1 MSPGRF
7 ALSWSVV
14 AIIGFAWSA
23 AAGEQ
28 PGLSAG
34 DRQVL
39 ADFTRQVAGYV
50 ELHRRLEGPVP
61 TIHASSD
68 PGEIRRAM
76 AALAR
81 KIRAE
86 RTHAR
91 QGDFFTPAAGPV
103 FRRLIAAGCGGD
115 LEGLHAITTEENPYL
130 KTWRPR
136 INESYPDHL
145 PYSMIP
151 PSVLCSLPA
160 LPEEL
165 QFRFWD
171 RALILWDYH
180 ANLIVDV
187 LPNAIPST

>member
-1 MSPGRF
+1 M
-7 ALSWSVV
+7 LLKSVV
-14 AIIGFAWSA
+14 LTCSVAAIITSAWPA
-23 AAGEQ
+23 AVGQQ
-28 PGLSAG
+28 PGLPPG
-34 DRQVL
+34 DQRVI
-39 ADFTRQVAGYV
+39 ADFNRKVSEYV

-61 TIHASSD
+61 TIQVSSD
-68 PGEIRRAM
+68 PGETRGGM

-86 RTHAR
+86 RIRAR

-115 LEGLHAITTEENPYL
+115 LEGLHAIANEENPYVT
-130 KTWRPR
+130 KWHPR
-136 INESYPDHL
+136 VNALYPDHL
-145 PYSMIP
+145 PFSMMP

-171 RALILWDYH
+171 RSLLLWDYH
-180 ANLIVDV
+180 ANLIVDI
-187 LPNAIPST
+187 LPDALPST

>member
-1 MSPGRF
+1 MSLRRLVPG
-7 ALSWSVV
+7 SS
-14 AIIGFAWSA
+14 IIVFLGLVGST
-23 AAGEQ
+23 AAGQ
-28 PGLSAG
+28 PAGLPASDQRAI
-34 DRQVL
+34 
-39 ADFTRQVAGYV
+39 ADFNRRVSEYV

-86 RTHAR
+86 RPHAR

>member
-1 MSPGRF
+1 MSLKRLVP
-7 ALSWSVV
+7 SCSVA
-14 AIIGFAWSA
+14 AIIALAWSA
-23 AAGEQ
+23 AAGQ
-28 PGLSAG
+28 SPVLSAG
-34 DRQVL
+34 DERVIADFNRQVSEYL
-39 ADFTRQVAGYV
+39 
-50 ELHRRLEGPVP
+50 ELHRRIEGPVP
-61 TIHASSD
+61 TIQVSSD
-68 PGEIRRAM
+68 PAEVGRAM

-86 RTHAR
+86 RMRAR

-103 FRRLIAAGCGGD
+103 FRRLIAAGCSGD
-115 LEGLHAITTEENPYL
+115 LEGLNALTTEENPYL

-136 INESYPDHL
+136 VNESYPDRL
-145 PYSMIP
+145 PYSAVP
-151 PSVLCSLPA
+151 PSVLCSLPE

-171 RALILWDYH
+171 RSLILWDYH

>member
-1 MSPGRF
+1 MSLKLLG
-7 ALSWSVV
+7 LSSVAAAVIVV
-14 AIIGFAWSA
+14 AGATAIGRS
-23 AAGEQ
+23 
-28 PGLSAG
+28 PDLSTDDQRA
-34 DRQVL
+34 L
-39 ADFTRQVAGYV
+39 ADFNRRVSEYV
-50 ELHRRLEGPVP
+50 ELHRRIEGPVP
-61 TIHASSD
+61 TIQVSSD

-86 RTHAR
+86 RIRAH

-115 LEGLHAITTEENPYL
+115 LEGLYALTTEENPYL

-136 INESYPDHL
+136 VNESYPDKL
-145 PYSMIP
+145 PFSMVP
-151 PSVLCSLPA
+151 PRVLCSLPE
-160 LPEEL
+160 LSEEL

-171 RALILWDYH
+171 RSLILWDYH

>member
-1 MSPGRF
+1 MSLKLLG
-7 ALSWSVV
+7 LSS
-14 AIIGFAWSA
+14 IA
-23 AAGEQ
+23 AAVIVLAGATTAGRS
-28 PGLSAG
+28 PDLSTDDQRA
-34 DRQVL
+34 L
-39 ADFTRQVAGYV
+39 ADFNRHVSEYV
-50 ELHRRLEGPVP
+50 ELHRRLEGPEP
-61 TIHASSD
+61 TIQVSSD

-86 RTHAR
+86 RNRAR
-91 QGDFFTPAAGPV
+91 EADFFTSAAGPV
-103 FRRLIAAGCGGD
+103 LRRLIAVGCGGD
-115 LEGLHAITTEENPYL
+115 LEGLHALATEESPYL

-136 INESYPDHL
+136 VNEPYPDKL
-145 PYSMIP
+145 PFSMVP
-151 PSVLCSLPA
+151 WSVLCSLPE

>member
-1 MSPGRF
+1 MSLTHLVP
-7 ALSWSVV
+7 SCSVA
-14 AIIGFAWSA
+14 AIIALALSA
-23 AAGEQ
+23 AAGQ
-28 PGLSAG
+28 SPDLSTDDQRA
-34 DRQVL
+34 L
-39 ADFTRQVAGYV
+39 ADFNRRVSEYV

-61 TIHASSD
+61 TIQVSSD

-86 RTHAR
+86 RVRAH
-91 QGDFFTPAAGPV
+91 QGDFVTPAAVPV

-115 LEGLHAITTEENPYL
+115 LEGLYDLTTEENPYL
-130 KTWRPR
+130 KSWRPR
-136 INESYPDHL
+136 VNESYPDEL

-171 RALILWDYH
+171 RSLILWDYH

>member
-1 MSPGRF
+1 MS
-7 ALSWSVV
+7 LKLLVSSM
-14 AIIGFAWSA
+14 A
-23 AAGEQ
+23 AAVIVLAGATTAGQ
-28 PGLSAG
+28 SPDLST
-34 DRQVL
+34 DDQRTL
-39 ADFTRQVAGYV
+39 ADFNRHVSEYV

-61 TIHASSD
+61 TIQVSSD

-86 RTHAR
+86 RVRAR
-91 QGDFFTPAAGPV
+91 QGDFFTPAAAPV

-115 LEGLHAITTEENPYL
+115 LEGLYALTTEENPYL

-136 INESYPDHL
+136 VNESYPDTL

-171 RALILWDYH
+171 RSLMLWDYH

-187 LPNAIPST
+187 LPSAIPST